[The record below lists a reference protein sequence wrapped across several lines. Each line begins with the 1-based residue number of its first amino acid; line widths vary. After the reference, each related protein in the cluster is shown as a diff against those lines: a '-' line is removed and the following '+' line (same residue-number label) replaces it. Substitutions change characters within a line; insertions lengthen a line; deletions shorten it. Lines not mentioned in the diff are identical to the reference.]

1 MDIEVTI
8 CQASDVRRPAKKA
21 PLIARGVFLS
31 ADDVIRAARRMLK
44 ASGVRQAQLSIVFL
58 KGTAMRRLNRRSLG
72 HDYVT
77 DVITFDLGREQGAGS
92 RARRGRRQGQGAA
105 AFFSPCSTLH
115 APCFIESEICI
126 CPAEARRNARLY
138 GEPVEREV
146 LRYVAHGIL
155 HLLGHDDGSRADRE
169 RMREREEV
177 LLNLLGARHKTQ
189 GTRHKKR
196 PIST

>member
-31 ADDVIRAARRMLK
+31 ADDVIRAARRMLRE
-44 ASGVRQAQLSIVFL
+44 SGVRKAQISIVFL
-58 KGTAMRRLNRRSLG
+58 GGAAMRRLNRRSLG

-77 DVITFDLGREQGAGS
+77 DVITFNLAGQTSDVGRQTRRKTLIKPGNFSFSAS
-92 RARRGRRQGQGAA
+92 RLTSDVSRLTIDG
-105 AFFSPCSTLH
+105 
-115 APCFIESEICI
+115 EICI

-169 RMREREEV
+169 RMREGEEE
-177 LLNLLGARHKTQ
+177 LLNLVTCDV
-189 GTRHKKR
+189 
-196 PIST
+196 